1 MIEESKIENPKSKI
15 VGFRRRC
22 WRERTGSSDN
32 FGFWI
37 ADFGLG
43 ENT

>member
-1 MIEESKIENPKSKI
+1 MKLR
-15 VGFRRRC
+15 F
-22 WRERTGSSDN
+22 N

-43 ENT
+43 NPQSKTQNPKSK